1 MSRSIRRVLFRV
13 AVTSRAATVI
23 HLDRPLLTGSSALP
37 ADSDGPSSN
46 ACCLGLLQVGFTEP
60 PQSPEALVVSYTTV
74 SPLPKTEISGGLFS
88 VALSR
93 GSLRV
98 AVGHHLALWSPDVP
112 RQETRRVL
120 TRPPDRLIH
129 TLSLSANNAE
139 VCVQPPATACP
150 QGVGIT
156 L

>member
-1 MSRSIRRVLFRV
+1 MVFTSHLLYGKLYGTRWMSRSIRRVLFRAAV
-13 AVTSRAATVI
+13 AGPAATVI
-23 HLDRPLLTGSSALP
+23 HLDRPLLTGSSAPP
-37 ADSDGPSSN
+37 ADSDGASSN

-74 SPLPKTEISGGLFS
+74 SPLPKTEIFGGLFS

-112 RQETRRVL
+112 RQE
-120 TRPPDRLIH
+120 PKGP
-129 TLSLSANNAE
+129 
-139 VCVQPPATACP
+139 
-150 QGVGIT
+150 
-156 L
+156 

>member
-1 MSRSIRRVLFRV
+1 M
-13 AVTSRAATVI
+13 AVTGPAATVI

-112 RQETRRVL
+112 RQEPRRAL
-120 TRPPDRLIH
+120 TPPSDRLIH
-129 TLSLSANNAE
+129 TWSLSAQHAK
-139 VCVQPPATACP
+139 VCVQPAAPGRS

>member
-1 MSRSIRRVLFRV
+1 M
-13 AVTSRAATVI
+13 
-23 HLDRPLLTGSSALP
+23 
-37 ADSDGPSSN
+37 
-46 ACCLGLLQVGFTEP
+46 
-60 PQSPEALVVSYTTV
+60 VSYTTV

-112 RQETRRVL
+112 RQKPRKVL

-129 TLSLSANNAE
+129 PSSLSANNAE
-139 VCVQPPATACP
+139 VCAQPSATACP

>member
-1 MSRSIRRVLFRV
+1 MSRSIRRVLFRAAV
-13 AVTSRAATVI
+13 AGPAATVI

-74 SPLPKTEISGGLFS
+74 SPLPKTEILGGLFS

-112 RQETRRVL
+112 RQEPRRAL

-129 TLSLSANNAE
+129 VSSLSASNAG
-139 VCVQPPATACP
+139 VCVHLPLL
-150 QGVGIT
+150 GV
-156 L
+156 LRV

>member
-1 MSRSIRRVLFRV
+1 MSRSVRRVLFCA
-13 AVTSRAATVI
+13 AVTSGAATVI

-46 ACCLGLLQVGFTEP
+46 VCCLGLLQVGFTEP

-74 SPLPKTEISGGLFS
+74 SPLPPAETDGGLFS

-112 RQETRRVL
+112 RQQLPGDSRKAL

-129 TLSLSANNAE
+129 PTSLPAPNPA
-139 VCVQPPATACP
+139 VCA
-150 QGVGIT
+150 
-156 L
+156 

>member
-37 ADSDGPSSN
+37 ADSDGPPSN

-74 SPLPKTEISGGLFS
+74 SPLPKTEIFGGLFS

-112 RQETRRVL
+112 RQHPKAL

-129 TLSLSANNAE
+129 PSILSVQRAE
-139 VCVQPPATACP
+139 VCAQPPAPGHP